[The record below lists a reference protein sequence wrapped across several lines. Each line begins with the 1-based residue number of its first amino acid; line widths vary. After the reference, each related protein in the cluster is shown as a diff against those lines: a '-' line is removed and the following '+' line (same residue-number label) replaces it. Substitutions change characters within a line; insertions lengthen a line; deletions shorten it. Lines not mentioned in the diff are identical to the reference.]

1 MQTIMWSCSEVKYYN
16 PNNLDVALEIAAQG
30 NGKIVAGGTDV
41 YPSAKPGVQHDC
53 YLDVTRIPDLAG
65 VSRNGDS
72 IRFGAATTWTE
83 IANADLPPAFD
94 ALKQAALS
102 VGSIQI
108 QNAGTIAGNL
118 CNASPAADGVP
129 PLLALDAKV
138 ELTSTARGVRV
149 LPLKEFILGVRKTAL
164 EDDELVT
171 AVIIPPLPK
180 GATSA
185 FEKLGSRRYL
195 VISISMVA
203 TVLTLDPEGRISDVR
218 IAVGSCSPVALRL
231 SQLEQDLIGMHPNE
245 VTVTE
250 QHLSALSPLTDVR
263 GSGAYRLDVVA
274 TQCERAIRRAAA

>member
-1 MQTIMWSCSEVKYYN
+1 MAYHN
-16 PNNLDVALEIAAQG
+16 PNNLDAALELAAQED
-30 NGKIVAGGTDV
+30 GKIVAGGTDV
-41 YPSAKPGVQHDC
+41 YPSSKPGVGPPF
-53 YLDVTRIPDLAG
+53 YLDVTRIPTMVGIDQTAG
-65 VSRNGDS
+65 SYR
-72 IRFGAATTWTE
+72 IGAATTWTE
-83 IANADLPPAFD
+83 IAKAHLPLAFD
-94 ALKQAALS
+94 ALKQAALE

-129 PLLALDAKV
+129 PLLALDAQV
-138 ELTSTARGVRV
+138 ELSSAARGARV
-149 LPLKEFILGVRKTAL
+149 LPLRDFILGVRKTAL
-164 EDDELVT
+164 ADDELMT

-203 TVLTLDPEGRISDVR
+203 TVLVCDDEGRITDAR

-231 SQLEQDLIGMHPNE
+231 SKLEQDLIGMRPDD

-250 QHLSALSPLTDVR
+250 QHLSSLSPLTDVR

-274 TQCERAIRRAAA
+274 TQCARAIRRATA